1 MSRGDGDGEFCF
13 NPGQRGPLGCLWCH
27 LGCGGGVYSGRA
39 LCSKRRPKISK
50 ILATH
55 GMAAGLSAGH
65 SVRGAAKQAT
75 PTSRDGLREALE
87 VV

>member
-1 MSRGDGDGEFCF
+1 MSRGDGGGEFCF
-13 NPGQRGPLGCLWCH
+13 DPGQRGPLGCLWCH

-55 GMAAGLSAGH
+55 GMAAGLSACFEEGKVIF
-65 SVRGAAKQAT
+65 SFEVT
-75 PTSRDGLREALE
+75 PEILE
-87 VV
+87 

>member
-65 SVRGAAKQAT
+65 SVRRRRE
-75 PTSRDGLREALE
+75 TSHPDVEGWPPGSP
-87 VV
+87 